1 MPPEVRS
8 QVSPPAAVRILG
20 TLVATFG
27 LALVTGNLLID
38 PDSMTIVGGVIA
50 VAVGVSTAAARLT
63 LVLTADRLRIRF
75 APFLT
80 VTLTRD
86 QVQSASLCSVDVVR
100 LGGVGI
106 RRLGGARVLTMSGG
120 SAVRLETAKGR
131 LLVQVEDADA
141 VVRSVEAWIVGTID
155 GGSP

>member
-8 QVSPPAAVRILG
+8 LVRPPTPVRILG
-20 TLVATFG
+20 AVVATFG
-27 LALVTGNLLID
+27 LALVIANLLIG
-38 PDSMTIVGGVIA
+38 PDGMTIVGGVIA

-63 LVLTADRLRIRF
+63 LVLIADRLRIRF

-86 QVQSASLCSVDVVR
+86 QVRSASLCSVDVVQ

-106 RRLGGARVLTMSGG
+106 SRLGGGRVLTMSGG

-131 LLVQVEDADA
+131 LLVQVQDADA
-141 VVRSVEAWIVGTID
+141 VVRSVQAWIHGTTD
-155 GGSP
+155 AGSP